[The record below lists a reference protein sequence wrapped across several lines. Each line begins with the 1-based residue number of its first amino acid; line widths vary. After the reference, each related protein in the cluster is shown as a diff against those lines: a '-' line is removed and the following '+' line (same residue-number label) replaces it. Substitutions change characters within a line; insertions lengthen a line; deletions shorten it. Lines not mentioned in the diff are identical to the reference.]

1 MRSRFIT
8 HAVSFFLPLTGFI
21 ISLPG
26 HAESLTDR
34 AENQQISGL
43 IREPLT
49 LSVTLNNGQPA
60 ILDAFVTRPVSKKPL
75 PVVLITNGTTG
86 KAEFDRWTL
95 NPNRYSSTAIA
106 FARHGYAAVVV
117 LRQGYGQSSG
127 AAEYAGHSCTQPFH
141 LQAGEQDIQN
151 MVAALNAVRRNSWAS
166 VDNAMLVGMSAG
178 GFAVIATG
186 ATNPPGVKAVINFDG
201 GRGAIDGKSLC
212 DKTGLMKSYAQ
223 YGKAAKIPSL
233 WLYAENDKSFPPDT
247 GREMFNAYQ
256 QGKSPARFVVM
267 SPYGKDGHVFMDSA
281 PESFWWNTVATF
293 LEQYH
298 QPFQE
303 IIRLPVVNLIE
314 PPALNAAG
322 KKAFSEYETTQR
334 YEKAFAT
341 DPDGDWGAA
350 YWARNSQEAAATALN
365 ICTKEQRKGAPQ
377 CTLYAINNNYAAEK
391 RH

>member
-1 MRSRFIT
+1 MLSRFIT
-8 HAVSFFLPLTGFI
+8 HAVSFLPLTGFI

-34 AENQQISGL
+34 AEYQQISGL

-233 WLYAENDKSFPPDT
+233 WLYAENDKSFPRIQAERCLMPISRVKARPGSSSCLLM
-247 GREMFNAYQ
+247 GRM
-256 QGKSPARFVVM
+256 VM
-267 SPYGKDGHVFMDSA
+267 SLWILRRRVSGGIPLLL
-281 PESFWWNTVATF
+281 F
-293 LEQYH
+293 LSSTISR
-298 QPFQE
+298 F
-303 IIRLPVVNLIE
+303 R
-314 PPALNAAG
+314 
-322 KKAFSEYETTQR
+322 R
-334 YEKAFAT
+334 
-341 DPDGDWGAA
+341 
-350 YWARNSQEAAATALN
+350 
-365 ICTKEQRKGAPQ
+365 
-377 CTLYAINNNYAAEK
+377 
-391 RH
+391 

>member
-1 MRSRFIT
+1 MFSRFLLHSASLMLSLI
-8 HAVSFFLPLTGFI
+8 VFI

-26 HAESLTDR
+26 HAESLRDTD
-34 AENQQISGL
+34 EYQQISGL
-43 IREPLT
+43 IREPLM
-49 LSVTLNNGQPA
+49 LSVTLHNGQPA

-86 KAEFDRWTL
+86 TAEFDRWTL

-127 AAEYAGHSCTQPFH
+127 AAEYTGHTCLEPSH
-141 LQAGEQDIQN
+141 LQAGEQDVQN

-166 VDNAMLVGMSAG
+166 VDNALLVGMSAG

-223 YGKAAKIPSL
+223 YGKTAKLPSL

-247 GREMFNAYQ
+247 GREMFNAWQ
-256 QGKSPARFVVM
+256 QGKSPARFIVM
-267 SPYGKDGHVFMDSA
+267 PAYGKDGHVFMDSA

-298 QPFQE
+298 LPFKE
-303 IIRLPVVNLIE
+303 IIKLPTVNLVE

-322 KKAFSEYETTQR
+322 KKAFSGYKTTQR

-365 ICTKEQRKGAPQ
+365 ICAKQQRKGATK
-377 CTLYAINNNYAAEK
+377 CTLYAINNNYAAEET
-391 RH
+391 H

>member
-1 MRSRFIT
+1 MFSRFISLS
-8 HAVSFFLPLTGFI
+8 ASFFLLLIAFT
-21 ISLPG
+21 ISLKG
-26 HAESLTDR
+26 HTESLTDK
-34 AENQQISGL
+34 AEYQQISGL

-49 LSVTLNNGQPA
+49 LSVALNNGQPA

-75 PVVLITNGTTG
+75 PIVLITNGTTG
-86 KAEFDRWTL
+86 TAEFDRWIL

-127 AAEYAGHSCTQPFH
+127 SAEYTGHSCIEPFH
-141 LQAGEQDIQN
+141 ILAGEQDVQN
-151 MVAALNAVRRNSWAS
+151 MVAALDAVRRYSWAS

-186 ATNPPGVKAVINFDG
+186 ATNPSGVKAVINFDG

-223 YGKAAKIPSL
+223 YGKTAELPSL

-256 QGKSPARFVVM
+256 QSKSLAQFVVM
-267 SPYGKDGHVFMDSA
+267 PPYGKDGHVFMDSA

-293 LEQYH
+293 LKLNH

-303 IIRLPVVNLIE
+303 IIKLPVVNLIA
-314 PPALNAAG
+314 PTALNTAG
-322 KKAFSEYETTQR
+322 KKAFSEYEKTQR

-341 DPDGDWGAA
+341 DSDGDWGAA
-350 YWARNSQEAAATALN
+350 YWARNSEEAAATALSFCRN
-365 ICTKEQRKGAPQ
+365 EQRKGAPE
-377 CTLYAINNNYAAEK
+377 CTLYAINNNYASEK
-391 RH
+391 MR

>member
-1 MRSRFIT
+1 MFNRFIT
-8 HAVSFFLPLTGFI
+8 HSASFFLSLTAFI

-26 HAESLTDR
+26 HAESLTDT
-34 AENQQISGL
+34 AEYQQISEL

-86 KAEFDRWTL
+86 TAEFDRWTL

-117 LRQGYGQSSG
+117 LREGYGQSSG
-127 AAEYAGHSCTQPFH
+127 AAEYTGHSCIQPFH
-141 LQAGEQDIQN
+141 LQAGEQDVQN
-151 MVAALNAVRRNSWAS
+151 MVAALEAVRRNSWAS
-166 VDNAMLVGMSAG
+166 ADNAMLVGMSAG
-178 GFAVIATG
+178 GFAAIATG

-212 DKTGLMKSYAQ
+212 DKTVLMKTYEQ
-223 YGKAAKIPSL
+223 YGKTAKLPSL
-233 WLYAENDKSFPPDT
+233 WLYAKNDKSFPPDM

-256 QGKSPARFVVM
+256 QSKNPAQFIVM
-267 SPYGKDGHVFMDSA
+267 PSYGKDGHVFMDSA
-281 PESFWWNTVATF
+281 PESFWWNTVAAF
-293 LEQYH
+293 LEQNH

-303 IIRLPVVNLIE
+303 IIKLPVVNLIE

-322 KKAFSEYETTQR
+322 KSFFR
-334 YEKAFAT
+334 V
-341 DPDGDWGAA
+341 
-350 YWARNSQEAAATALN
+350 
-365 ICTKEQRKGAPQ
+365 
-377 CTLYAINNNYAAEK
+377 
-391 RH
+391 